1 MKNNSIPINERLCLT
16 VEEAAE
22 YSLVGEQRLRKLIE
36 ENKNLDWVLHVGG
49 WTRIKR
55 PQFENWVLNQTYI

>member
-22 YSLVGEQRLRKLIE
+22 YSLMGEQRLRKLIE
-36 ENKNLDWVLHVGG
+36 ENKNLDWVLHVGS

>member
-22 YSLVGEQRLRKLIE
+22 YSLMGERRLRKLIE
-36 ENKNLDWVLHVGG
+36 ENKNLDWVLYVGG